1 MPRPKGFPKTGGR
14 KKGVGNRDTA
24 ELREM
29 TSEALRR
36 KGGVKYLVWLAE
48 AHPAIF
54 GRLLAKLIPQA
65 IEAKVEGDN
74 LPLVVRRDFAGG
86 AYARNDDP
94 PNDLPA
100 TSPRAQ

>member
-36 KGGVKYLVWLAE
+36 KGGVKYLVCFPSE
-48 AHPAIF
+48 KP
-54 GRLLAKLIPQA
+54 RS
-65 IEAKVEGDN
+65 ERN
-74 LPLVVRRDFAGG
+74 AG
-86 AYARNDDP
+86 
-94 PNDLPA
+94 
-100 TSPRAQ
+100 

>member
-36 KGGVKYLVWLAE
+36 KGGVT
-48 AHPAIF
+48 
-54 GRLLAKLIPQA
+54 
-65 IEAKVEGDN
+65 N
-74 LPLVVRRDFAGG
+74 
-86 AYARNDDP
+86 
-94 PNDLPA
+94 
-100 TSPRAQ
+100 T